1 MSDETETPDGASRS
15 MVVATIMV
23 VIVLPSIVAAVIG
36 AVIGY
41 PVNGI
46 AGAIAAGLFLG
57 LAGFFIGTF
66 AYWLIGPVDIRPLPA
81 ALITLTIAATLVI
94 LFVL

>member
-1 MSDETETPDGASRS
+1 MSDESKTPDDVSRS
-15 MVVATIMV
+15 MMVTTIIV

-46 AGAIAAGLFLG
+46 AGAVAAGLFLG

-81 ALITLTIAATLVI
+81 ALITLTIAAALVI